1 MNNIVPR
8 ENYELIGPIEEE
20 ISLTRLLPIA
30 ASNPAALV
38 LIPFAFIAFNKNIKG
53 ATTSGATSERRKRKP
68 RPKVKK
74 ERAGI
79 LDQKS
84 IDKVSYLL
92 DTLEKASSLNDA
104 KKSANKTHKTNFNFM
119 KEAIDILGGSQ
130 SKEIM
135 QSVSNVVTL
144 MDRARD
150 IKNIANLKKVFTSD
164 SANFSD
170 QIDTVVQTIKPMLSK
185 QQFQNVENFKK
196 MAQMMKVM
204 SALNMDDDDDDDD
217 LAVDTDVEVSTV
229 DDAPIQVE
237 EEDFKELETDQEE
250 DIPTTEKVS
259 NVDDND
265 IFEELT
271 TIKDNDELE
280 ESQ

>member
-8 ENYELIGPIEEE
+8 ENNQLIAPIQEEV
-20 ISLTRLLPIA
+20 SLTRLLPIA

-38 LIPFAFIAFNKNIKG
+38 LIPFAFMAFNKNIKG
-53 ATTSGATSERRKRKP
+53 PNRSNNGSERRKRKP

-74 ERAGI
+74 ERASI

-104 KKSANKTHKTNFNFM
+104 KKEANKTHKTNFNFV
-119 KEAIDILGGSQ
+119 KEAVDILGGSQ
-130 SKEIM
+130 SKEVM
-135 QSVSNVVTL
+135 QSVSNIVTL

-164 SANFSD
+164 SANFND
-170 QIDTVVQTIKPMLSK
+170 QMNTVVETIKPMLSK
-185 QQFQNVENFKK
+185 QQFKNVDNIRR

-204 SALNMDDDDDDDD
+204 SALNMDDDEEEDD
-217 LAVDTDVEVSTV
+217 LAADTHVDISTLDDEIEV
-229 DDAPIQVE
+229 
-237 EEDFKELETDQEE
+237 EEDFKELESSQEE
-250 DIPTTEKVS
+250 IPTDSME
-259 NVDDND
+259 DMDHDD
-265 IFEELT
+265 IFEKLS
-271 TIKDNDELE
+271 TIKDIE